1 MKKFILLTF
10 LSFFLYTS
18 CNSLEEN
25 KQDTYVADNYTKQ
38 EVTIAMRDG
47 TRLHTTIY
55 SPKDTS
61 KEYPILMQRTPYSS
75 APYGAEKMKTKIG
88 PNIHLMKEGNI
99 VVYQDVRGRWMSEG
113 VYDNMRAYI
122 PNKTAKQADEVSD
135 TYDTIDW
142 LINNVKNNNGNVG
155 TWGISYPGHYA
166 TVSTIEAHP
175 ALKAASPQACI
186 GDFFFDDFHHN
197 GAFLLSYFRAISL
210 FGTYKD
216 TPTDSAWYSFPKMES
231 KDQYQFFLDKGPLKN
246 LNEYFQYEKL
256 DVKTAE
262 NKDRVDD
269 YFWKEIIEH
278 PNYDSVWQSKGIIQ
292 HLDKVPSS
300 VATMIVGGWFD
311 AEDLYGPLE
320 TYKAIEKNGKDN
332 YNTLVF
338 GPWDHGKWARAGVEN
353 YVGNYY
359 FGDSIS
365 LKFQSE
371 IETKFFNHFL
381 KGKGDKNSG
390 LPEAYVFDSGKKEWK
405 SYDAWPPEN
414 VVKEN
419 WFLNRDQGLA
429 QQHDGKLT
437 REIKFTSDLKHPVPY
452 SEDIKTVFTPRKY
465 MTDDQRFAARRPDVL
480 VFETEVL
487 TDDFTLAGDILAKLK
502 VATTGS
508 SADWIVKVIDV
519 HPDNLEETNDK
530 LQDHLKMSNYHLMV
544 RSEVLR
550 GRFRN
555 SFEHP
560 EPFVPNKKTDVNIK
574 LQDVFHTF
582 KKGHKMQIQ
591 VQSTWFPLI
600 DLNPQTYVE
609 NIYKA
614 DEKDFKNQTHTVFT
628 DSSIEF
634 SVLK

>member
-166 TVSTIEAHP
+166 TVSVIEAHP

-320 TYKAIEKNGKDN
+320 TYKTIEKNGKDN

-487 TDDFTLAGDILAKLK
+487 TEDFTLAGDILAKLK

-508 SADWIVKVIDV
+508 AADWIVKVIDV